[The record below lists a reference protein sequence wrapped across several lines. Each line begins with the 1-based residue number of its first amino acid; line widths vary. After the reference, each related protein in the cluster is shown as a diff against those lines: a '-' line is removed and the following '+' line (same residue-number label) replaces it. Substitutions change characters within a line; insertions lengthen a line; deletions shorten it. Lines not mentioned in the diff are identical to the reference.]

1 MDYTTLGRTN
11 LKVSVAGLG
20 TGGGSQLGLDRGKSR
35 AQAADIVR
43 LALDLGVNVVDTA
56 EAYMTE
62 EVIGEALA
70 GRDRTAV
77 VVSTK
82 HHIAPYRKNDQL
94 FTPDQVV
101 AGLDE
106 SLRRLRTDYID
117 IYYLHALTMPR
128 MDHALHALVPALLK
142 ERDKGKFRF
151 LGATEAPT
159 VELQHQG
166 MRAAIASGH
175 FDVVMVG
182 FQMFHQNARDLVFP
196 LTLECNIGTML
207 AFVVRNI
214 FADMQQLR
222 TEVSRLVAEGHLP
235 AEFAGKDNPLDF
247 LIHEGGARD
256 LVDAAYRFAR
266 YEPGANVVLF
276 GTGDKDHLR
285 SNVASITAP
294 PLPAADH
301 AKVKALFGSLVG
313 AGLDIPNRVPPSAR
327 PAQPN

>member
-43 LALDLGVNVVDTA
+43 LALDLGINVVDTA

-62 EVIGEALA
+62 EVIGETLA

-128 MDHALHALVPALLK
+128 MDHALHALVPA
-142 ERDKGKFRF
+142 RS
-151 LGATEAPT
+151 ATRENSA
-159 VELQHQG
+159 
-166 MRAAIASGH
+166 
-175 FDVVMVG
+175 FW
-182 FQMFHQNARDLVFP
+182 ARRRRPQSSSSIRGCVRP
-196 LTLECNIGTML
+196 LHPDTST
-207 AFVVRNI
+207 
-214 FADMQQLR
+214 
-222 TEVSRLVAEGHLP
+222 
-235 AEFAGKDNPLDF
+235 
-247 LIHEGGARD
+247 
-256 LVDAAYRFAR
+256 
-266 YEPGANVVLF
+266 
-276 GTGDKDHLR
+276 
-285 SNVASITAP
+285 
-294 PLPAADH
+294 
-301 AKVKALFGSLVG
+301 
-313 AGLDIPNRVPPSAR
+313 
-327 PAQPN
+327 